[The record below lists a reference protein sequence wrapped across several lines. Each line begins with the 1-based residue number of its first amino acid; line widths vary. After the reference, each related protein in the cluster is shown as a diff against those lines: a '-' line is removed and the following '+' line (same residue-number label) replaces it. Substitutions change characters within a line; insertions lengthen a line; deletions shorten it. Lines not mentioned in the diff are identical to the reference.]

1 MTAAAAPSATDAV
14 VSFATGG
21 WAMRIPI
28 RESGRTVLANVLA
41 RAIAGAHDPAVERA
55 LATRDRGEPRLGAH
69 PIARGERLGA
79 LDAALLDG
87 IAAGSIDSLATPV
100 ACAAFAAGEAA
111 NAAGAAVLDAIVV
124 GCEVAVRLAASLGS
138 SHVAR
143 GWDIDGTCGRIGA
156 AVAASRAFALNAER
170 TRNALGIAATVAGGL
185 RIARGTELAAYVR
198 GAAAADG
205 VEAALLARFGF
216 TGAPQS
222 IDGRRGFAALMSATF
237 DPAAIVAELGERY
250 TFTELSDARSA
261 EGRAALPAVVSSIL
275 DRIERLP
282 AIGELIAA
290 TRASAA
296 PLR

>member
-1 MTAAAAPSATDAV
+1 MTATATPSATDAI

-41 RAIAGAHDPAVERA
+41 RAIAGASDAAVERT
-55 LATRDRGEPRLGAH
+55 LATRDRGEPRLAAYPIGRSERVGA
-69 PIARGERLGA
+69 I
-79 LDAALLDG
+79 DAALLGG
-87 IAAGSIDSLATPV
+87 IAAGSVDSLATPV
-100 ACAAFAAGEAA
+100 ACAALAAGEAA

-124 GCEVAVRLAASLGS
+124 GCEVAVRLAASLGA

-143 GWDIDGTCGRIGA
+143 GWDVDGTCGRIGA

-170 TRNALGIAATVAGGL
+170 TRNALGIAATDAGGL
-185 RIARGTELAAYVR
+185 RIAHGTQLAAYVR

-222 IDGRRGFAALMSATF
+222 IDGRRGLAALMSGTF
-237 DPAAIVAELGERY
+237 DAAAIADGLGERY
-250 TFTELSDARSA
+250 TFTELSDATSSA
-261 EGRAALPAVVSSIL
+261 GRAALPTAVGGLL

-282 AIGELIAA
+282 AIGELVAA
-290 TRASAA
+290 TRGSAA